1 MPSRS
6 AALKKQIHVAQPP
19 VAAPVYNVCDSG
31 FELGLNES
39 FTWSNTS
46 NQDCTISPSPTSVW
60 PFVAPSSYVA
70 AGKMTPA
77 QTAGSPPLAQKQQTY
92 TYQVTGGG
100 CTTATT
106 PKNVLIP

>member
-6 AALKKQIHVAQPP
+6 AALRKEIHQAQS
-19 VAAPVYNVCDSG
+19 AAPAVVYNVCDSG
-31 FELGLNES
+31 FQLGLNQS

-60 PFVAPSSYVA
+60 PFTSPSYYVP
-70 AGKMTPA
+70 AGKMAAA
-77 QTAGSPPLAQKQQTY
+77 QTYGSPPLAQKQQTY
-92 TYQVTGGG
+92 IYQVTGGG
-100 CTTATT
+100 CSMATT